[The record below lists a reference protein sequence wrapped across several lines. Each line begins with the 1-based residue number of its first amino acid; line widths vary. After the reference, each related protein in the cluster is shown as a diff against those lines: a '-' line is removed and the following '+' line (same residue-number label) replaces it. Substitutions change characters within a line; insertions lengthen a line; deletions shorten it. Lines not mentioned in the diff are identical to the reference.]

1 MRVGVEAV
9 LDPGLPFLDL
19 VYGML
24 KQEGSPLFYR
34 ELFARVLALKGEDIA
49 QFSPERISALY
60 TDFNLDHRFHHVSEG
75 EWGLLEWQP
84 RAKSRVVVVTQPPK
98 ARPERRIE
106 SLDDLGL
113 PVVEEGEQT
122 EANEENEEEWD

>member
-1 MRVGVEAV
+1 MGVDSV
-9 LDPGLPFLDL
+9 LEPGLPFLDL
-19 VYGML
+19 AYGML
-24 KQEGSPLFYR
+24 HNEGSPLYYR

-49 QFSPERISALY
+49 QLGPEQIAALY
-60 TDFNLDHRFHHVSEG
+60 TDFNLDHRFHHVGEG

-84 RAKSRVVVVTQPPK
+84 RAKSRVVVVAQAPK

-106 SLDDLGL
+106 SMDDLGL
-113 PVVEEGEQT
+113 AVVEEGEPA